1 MLRRRG
7 WSTLSKAFERSTAAA
22 TVRAGGRREL
32 KPIVICCAS
41 GSRAV
46 TVEFPGLK
54 PCCEGTVVR
63 DPKMYEH
70 TTL

>member
-32 KPIVICCAS
+32 KPVVIWCSS

-46 TVEFPGLK
+46 TWGFGLK
-54 PCCEGTVVR
+54 PCCEGTEVR
-63 DPKMYEH
+63 DPKV
-70 TTL
+70 